1 MRVALFVYYPSNVTF
16 SCPATLTRYL
26 AGEVS
31 SHCVPAGVAALERGV
46 YEVSSVTAP
55 KSDLDMHYEVS
66 PSLDKGDPFPDPR
79 STEQRLT
86 AAFPELSLADLG
98 EVFPELVRS
107 LDPESVDG
115 ASQVEA
121 SLSAAAA
128 APQTLLA
135 EGSVVTQLA
144 PAARPAP
151 AAQPAAVTRPAP
163 ETQPAPMARPASA
176 ACASAPQRGSRGAT
190 RRDPDTAADVARG
203 RSEVLRELRRA
214 RAAAP
219 AGLARQASAAK
230 RTPEGSASPAAV
242 ADGPRGAAEAPT
254 KRAAPAP
261 SAGPSTRSAPSPRS
275 PRRPRAKTAP
285 GRTTTAR

>member
-1 MRVALFVYYPSNVTF
+1 
-16 SCPATLTRYL
+16 
-26 AGEVS
+26 
-31 SHCVPAGVAALERGV
+31 
-46 YEVSSVTAP
+46 
-55 KSDLDMHYEVS
+55 MHYEVS